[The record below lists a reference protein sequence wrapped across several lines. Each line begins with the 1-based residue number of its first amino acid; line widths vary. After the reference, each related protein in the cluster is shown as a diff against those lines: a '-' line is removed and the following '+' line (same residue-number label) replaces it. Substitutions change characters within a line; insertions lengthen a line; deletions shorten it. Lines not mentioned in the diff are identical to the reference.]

1 MVEEVSKKKR
11 TGDRERLEKSTNT
24 VCSGKC
30 HNEYPYVYANYN
42 RSIKMRNIITYIK
55 FNFGF

>member
-1 MVEEVSKKKR
+1 MVEEVSKKKKR

-30 HNEYPYVYANYN
+30 HNEYPYVYVNYN
-42 RSIKMRNIITYIK
+42 RSIKMRNIIT
-55 FNFGF
+55 